1 MEDSLL
7 REIIKVRENA
17 DLIITESE
25 IHRAIDQVA
34 ENIKAAL
41 HEEVPVFL
49 CVMKGGLPFTS
60 ELMKRIQS
68 PLELDYVHVDR
79 YRNKTLGS
87 SIHWHKEPNI
97 NLKNR
102 LVVIIDD
109 IFDEGYTMQELI
121 AYCEAKGAN
130 KVISVVLLKKKLA
143 TKHTDY
149 EADFIGLTTEDR
161 YLFGWGMD
169 YKGHWRNLSNIYAVN
184 ED

>member
-7 REIIKVRENA
+7 LEVIKVRENA

-41 HEEVPVFL
+41 HGEVPVFL
-49 CVMKGGLPFTS
+49 CVMKGGLQFTS

-79 YRNKTLGS
+79 YRNKTHGS
-87 SIHWHKEPNI
+87 SIHWHKEPSI

-121 AYCEAKGAN
+121 AYCEAKEAN